1 MTSSIHDLLWF
12 KDPCAVDVPAA
23 KVESHT
29 TATQDGRN
37 RLGCVEKEGK
47 LSPGLVPDCSR
58 NLGSLRRN
66 RGTSIAQGNLL

>member
-1 MTSSIHDLLWF
+1 MASSIHDLLWF
-12 KDPCAVDVPAA
+12 TDPSAVDLPAA

-37 RLGCVEKEGK
+37 RLGCVEEGK
-47 LSPGLVPDCSR
+47 LSPGLVPDCSG